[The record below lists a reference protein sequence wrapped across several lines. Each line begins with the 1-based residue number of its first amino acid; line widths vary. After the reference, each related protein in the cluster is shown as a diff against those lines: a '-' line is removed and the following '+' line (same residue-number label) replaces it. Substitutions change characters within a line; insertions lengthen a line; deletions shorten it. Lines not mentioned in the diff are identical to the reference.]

1 MARNALLHNLGIE
14 HPVFVS
20 PMAGGPSTPKLAA
33 AVSNAGGLGFL
44 AGAYL
49 TPAEIT
55 EAVRHFRALSDRP
68 FGINLFAGGWQTDPA
83 KAPESMLSLLGEI
96 HYDLGLAP
104 PELPAPAA
112 DPFPA
117 QFEAV
122 LEARP
127 AVFSFTFGIPRPE
140 LLDLARRL
148 DILCIGTATTVE
160 EAQMLTD
167 AGIDAIAAQGAEAGA
182 HRGTFTGNFETAMV
196 PTMKLVRDI
205 VAEVRT
211 PVIACGGLMD
221 GRDIGAA
228 LAAGAAAAQLGTAFL
243 ACPESGASEPYK
255 RALLAAKT
263 DTTVITR
270 AFSGRPARGL
280 RNGFIQRLEGNE
292 KTILPYPMQNSL
304 TRAMRAAA
312 AAMGNPQFLSLW
324 AGQGVSRLREMPA
337 GDLVRKLVQ
346 EMGPAAAS

>member
-68 FGINLFAGGWQTDPA
+68 LGINLFAGGWQTDPP
-83 KAPESMLSLLGEI
+83 KDPESMLSLLGEI

-148 DILCIGTATTVE
+148 DILCI
-160 EAQMLTD
+160 
-167 AGIDAIAAQGAEAGA
+167 
-182 HRGTFTGNFETAMV
+182 
-196 PTMKLVRDI
+196 
-205 VAEVRT
+205 
-211 PVIACGGLMD
+211 
-221 GRDIGAA
+221 
-228 LAAGAAAAQLGTAFL
+228 
-243 ACPESGASEPYK
+243 
-255 RALLAAKT
+255 
-263 DTTVITR
+263 
-270 AFSGRPARGL
+270 
-280 RNGFIQRLEGNE
+280 
-292 KTILPYPMQNSL
+292 
-304 TRAMRAAA
+304 
-312 AAMGNPQFLSLW
+312 
-324 AGQGVSRLREMPA
+324 
-337 GDLVRKLVQ
+337 
-346 EMGPAAAS
+346 